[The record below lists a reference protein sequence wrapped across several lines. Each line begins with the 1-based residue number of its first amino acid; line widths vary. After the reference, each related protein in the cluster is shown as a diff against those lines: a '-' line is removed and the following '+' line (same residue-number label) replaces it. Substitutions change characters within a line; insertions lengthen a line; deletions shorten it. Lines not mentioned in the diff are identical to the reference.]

1 MSARGMLTPATKG
14 LVAVLQ
20 VAIVDDSAD
29 IRFLWRA
36 VLEISAE
43 FEVCADAGDG
53 RAAIGIARDLRP
65 DVMLLDLSMPGM
77 GGLEALPLILAESP
91 DTRVVVLSGFGKRG
105 FGDRVA
111 ALGAC
116 GFLEKHLPPETL
128 ATRLLAVLEGRPT
141 PVDVTPLASRGDIDP
156 RRG

>member
-1 MSARGMLTPATKG
+1 M
-14 LVAVLQ
+14 LQ

-36 VLEISAE
+36 LLEVSAE

-53 RAAIGIARDLRP
+53 QEAIEIARRLRP

-91 DTRVVVLSGFGKRG
+91 STKVVVLSGFGKRG
-105 FGDRVA
+105 FGERAA

-116 GFLEKHLPPETL
+116 GFLEKHLPAETL
-128 ATRLLAVLEGRPT
+128 APRLLDVLAQRRT
-141 PVDVTPLASRGDIDP
+141 PPDRAPLA
-156 RRG
+156 RRDTDGHRA